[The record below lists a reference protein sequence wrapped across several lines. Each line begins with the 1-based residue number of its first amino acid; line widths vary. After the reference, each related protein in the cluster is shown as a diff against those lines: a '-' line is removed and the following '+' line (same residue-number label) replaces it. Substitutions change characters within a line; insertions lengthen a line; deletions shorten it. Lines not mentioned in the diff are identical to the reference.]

1 MKNRV
6 MFVSGV
12 LLIFMLSLSLVAATE
27 IKIQTKAYHKAS
39 ISVLASGQTYSLID
53 SFHIQADAD
62 GIVSHNYVTSLE
74 EFDLGV
80 LIRFDG
86 EKISYERMGPFPGA
100 DIVYID
106 LIDPSK
112 SYEGSEN
119 APAEEVEEE
128 VVAEGEEEAV
138 AEGEEEVVAEEVEE
152 AVAEEGITGQ
162 AVAEGIDF
170 NPKVIYYVLGLVLGL
185 LVIGAGVAVYRK
197 KRDPSLRGMHSGGNE
212 HHQLR
217 GAERKLAAARQEINR
232 MKNEEKV
239 KDIEN
244 QIQREKDEIRRLR
257 KG

>member
-1 MKNRV
+1 

-119 APAEEVEEE
+119 APAEEVEE
-128 VVAEGEEEAV
+128 VVAEGSEGEAAA
-138 AEGEEEVVAEEVEE
+138 AEGEEEVVAEEEE
-152 AVAEEGITGQ
+152 EETTPEAEEGITGQ

-212 HHQLR
+212 HYQLR
-217 GAERKLAAARQEINR
+217 GAERKLAAARHEIDR
-232 MKNEEKV
+232 LKSEEKV

-244 QIQREKDEIRRLR
+244 QIQRERDEIRRLR